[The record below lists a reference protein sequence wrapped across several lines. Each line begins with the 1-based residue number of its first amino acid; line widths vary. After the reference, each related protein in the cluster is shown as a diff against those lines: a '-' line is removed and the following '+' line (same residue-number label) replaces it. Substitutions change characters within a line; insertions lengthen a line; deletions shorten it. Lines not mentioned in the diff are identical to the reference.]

1 MSKAQLLLIAAGIAL
16 VGFLYF
22 AGGRIPPPKEK
33 APTAARDANAEQGM
47 QQTEV
52 PQERWDVI
60 QAKAIAQLNTNDK
73 AEVESLMK
81 LEDSAKYSKVAGW
94 WKAKNQ
100 PYMTIKYQAEASKL
114 VNSEKSLTFAA
125 QSFIDLLNL
134 EPEPAMR
141 GWIAKEATDIL
152 DTVVARNPNNTNA
165 KIMMASCLVE
175 ASNNPM
181 QGVQM
186 LLGIVRA
193 DSTNVA
199 AQMSLGKFA
208 IKSAQWPK
216 AIARFETI
224 LRLQADNVE
233 ALYHLAE
240 CYKNSGNVTK
250 AKELFTKW
258 KQVIKNPQASKE
270 MDEYLKTF

>member
-1 MSKAQLLLIAAGIAL
+1 MSKAQLLLIAGGVGIVTL
-16 VGFLYF
+16 LYF
-22 AGGRIPPPKEK
+22 AGSRIPPSKDK
-33 APTAARDANAEQGM
+33 APVAARDAAAEKGM

-52 PQERWDVI
+52 PQENWSVI
-60 QAKAIAQLNTNDK
+60 QAKALAQLNTKDK
-73 AEVESLMK
+73 EEVANLMK
-81 LEDSAKYSKVAGW
+81 IEDSSKFSKIAAW

-134 EPEPAMR
+134 EPDAAMR
-141 GWIAKEATDIL
+141 GWIAKEATNIL

-165 KIMMASCLVE
+165 KIMLASCLVE

-193 DSTNVA
+193 DSTNVS

-224 LRLQADNVE
+224 LRQQPDNVE

-240 CYKNSGNVTK
+240 SYKNSGDVTK

-258 KQVIKNPQASKE
+258 KQIIKNPQASKE